1 LTLRRGTARS
11 PRSRSLGD
19 FAGIAP
25 VAALTALTLALAL
38 GSSAA
43 RPNAL
48 VASAAAAKAPA
59 GTRGSGAGWNGFGAG
74 AWPGASW
81 RPYADSSPFNQ
92 PIGRAVV
99 HPNSAALVAGALR
112 WGLPSDIT
120 AGTAGT
126 PDDYGHPVYF
136 AQPGDPIYQLRPT
149 EPWGR
154 NAIAGVRIPIPA
166 AARPAAGGDGHM
178 TVVTPDGWEYDFWR
192 AQTPPP
198 GGGTLSF
205 AWGGRVR
212 ILGSGL
218 GGGAT
223 AARFASLAGVIR
235 PEELAAGRIDHAL
248 FIVLKCSGSGT
259 SFGYGVHQGS
269 SRWTGSFVYPA
280 QAGAGTCGGEDPNL
294 PPLGARLQLA
304 MSRAQIAALGAP
316 PWKKAILNALARYG
330 GYVGDTGGSGFAI
343 AVQSS
348 ATYTSF
354 GAPDRLVQVAQSA
367 GLTASH
373 GRYAFD
379 LADGVDWRR
388 YLRIVA
394 PPAVRH
400 AVHSRPRRARTRT
413 SVRPHRA

>member
-1 LTLRRGTARS
+1 LSLRRGAIRS
-11 PRSRSLGD
+11 PLRPLRPPIGWL
-19 FAGIAP
+19 ARRAP
-25 VAALTALTLALAL
+25 VAALAALAVAL
-38 GSSAA
+38 APGTSAA
-43 RPNAL
+43 LLGAPLARAATK
-48 VASAAAAKAPA
+48 ASTGA
-59 GTRGSGAGWNGFGAG
+59 RGSGAGWNGFGG
-74 AWPGASW
+74 GNWPGATW

-99 HPNSAALVAGALR
+99 HPNSAALVAGALQ
-112 WGLPSDIT
+112 WGSPVDIT

-126 PDDYGHPVYF
+126 SADYGHPVYY
-136 AQPGDPIYQLRPT
+136 AQPGDPIYTLHPT

-154 NAIAGVRIPIPA
+154 NAIAGACIPIPA
-166 AARPAAGGDGHM
+166 AARPAGGGDGHM

-192 AQTPPP
+192 AQAPPP

-205 AWGGRVR
+205 AWGGRVG

-223 AARFASLAGVIR
+223 AARFAGLAGVIR

-259 SFGYGVHQGS
+259 SFGYGVRQGS
-269 SRWTGSFVYPA
+269 SRWTGSYVYPA
-280 QAGAGTCGGEDPNL
+280 QAGAGTCGPGAGL
-294 PPLGARLQLA
+294 PPLGARFQLA
-304 MSRAQIAALGAP
+304 MSRAQIVALGAP
-316 PWKKAILNALARYG
+316 RWKRAILYALARYG

-343 AVQSS
+343 AMQSS

-367 GLTASH
+367 GLTASS

-394 PPAVRH
+394 SPAVRRAAH
-400 AVHSRPRRARTRT
+400 RPRT
-413 SVRPHRA
+413 VH

>member
-1 LTLRRGTARS
+1 MSLRGGTIRTP
-11 PRSRSLGD
+11 PRQSVGGL
-19 FAGIAP
+19 AGLAP
-25 VAALTALTLALAL
+25 VATLTALALAL
-38 GSSAA
+38 GL
-43 RPNAL
+43 AL
-48 VASAAAAKAPA
+48 GAPVASAATEAQS
-59 GTRGSGAGWNGFGAG
+59 GTRGSGAGWDGFGAD

-81 RPYADSSPFNQ
+81 RPYADSSPFNR
-92 PIGRAVV
+92 PIGRTVV

-112 WGLPSDIT
+112 WGAPADVT

-136 AQPGDPIYQLRPT
+136 AQSGDPIYQLRPT

-154 NAIAGVRIPIPA
+154 NAIAGARIPIPA
-166 AARPAAGGDGHM
+166 AARPAGGGDGHM

-192 AQTPPP
+192 AHTPPP

-259 SFGYGVHQGS
+259 SFGYGVRQGS
-269 SRWTGSFVYPA
+269 SRWTGSYVYPA
-280 QAGAGTCGGEDPNL
+280 EAGAGTCGGEDPNL

-316 PWKKAILNALARYG
+316 RWKKAILYALARYG

-367 GLTASH
+367 GLAASH

-394 PPAVRH
+394 PPAVRRVAHGQPRH
-400 AVHSRPRRARTRT
+400 AGTRT
-413 SVRPHRA
+413 SVRPHGA